1 MHAPA
6 RLTGPLRSP
15 EGKRQFLRGRYDGG
29 GHVSQVGGPGSHLV
43 AHLARANCLVV
54 VPEDV
59 TELPAGAEVDVVLIE
74 GALQ

>member
-1 MHAPA
+1 MPGPA
-6 RLTGPLRSP
+6 DRAAALPR
-15 EGKRQFLRGRYDGG
+15 RDGASSCAAATTAA
-29 GHVSQVGGPGSHLV
+29 HVSQVGGPGSHLV

>member
-1 MHAPA
+1 LHVPA
-6 RLTGPLRSP
+6 RLTGDLSSP
-15 EGKRQFLRGRYDGG
+15 PARRQFLRGRYDGG
-29 GHVSQVGGPGSHLV
+29 RVSQVGGPGSHLV

-59 TELPAGAEVDVVLIE
+59 TALPAGAEVDVVLIE

>member
-1 MHAPA
+1 MQRRQQPD
-6 RLTGPLRSP
+6 GSG
-15 EGKRQFLRGRYDGG
+15 GKPDE
-29 GHVSQVGGPGSHLV
+29 HLV